1 MARIRMTSIR
11 PFVLVCLLGAVAFAS
26 GCGGPKT
33 ETPAAP
39 GSPAPPQTGSAPAPA
54 ADAPRAATP
63 GGAAPAV
70 PLPDPSIVV
79 ATVDSR
85 PVTVRQVYGL
95 AAAYRQQFEQR
106 GVEMTPQQDLDL
118 RRAAVQTLI
127 NADLMARAAKA
138 EGMKADPK
146 IIAGRIESERARF
159 KSEEEYRKALASAKV
174 TEEMIR
180 SDLES
185 QMLAEAWVKAKTEG
199 SKVEEATARRVY
211 DDNKD
216 KFKQN
221 DEAHVLQIL
230 IASAS
235 SDPPAKREEAR
246 KRAEEVLAKAKAG
259 EDFGKLAKQY
269 SETSNAAKGG
279 DVGFIPR
286 REPKIFPKFDEMAF
300 TLPMGEL
307 SPVFETPKGFNVIKV
322 VERREGKAL
331 SWEEVKP
338 GLMNQMTSQFQAQV
352 LEGKI
357 ATLRSGAKIAYSDSE
372 MAPPKRPAK
381 P

>member
-1 MARIRMTSIR
+1 
-11 PFVLVCLLGAVAFAS
+11 
-26 GCGGPKT
+26 
-33 ETPAAP
+33 
-39 GSPAPPQTGSAPAPA
+39 
-54 ADAPRAATP
+54 
-63 GGAAPAV
+63 
-70 PLPDPSIVV
+70 V
-79 ATVDSR
+79 ATVDGR

-95 AAAYRQQFEQR
+95 AAAYRQQYEQR
-106 GVEMTPQQDLDL
+106 GVAMTPQQDLDL
-118 RRAAVQTLI
+118 RRTAVQTLI

-138 EGMKADPK
+138 EGMHVDPK
-146 IIAGRIESERARF
+146 IIAGRIESDRARF
-159 KSEEEYRKALASAKV
+159 KSEEDYRKALASAKV

-180 SDLES
+180 SDLET
-185 QMLAEAWVKAKTEG
+185 QMLAETWVKAKTEG

-235 SDPPAKREEAR
+235 TDPAAKREEAK

-269 SETSNAAKGG
+269 SQTPNAAKGG

-286 REPKIFPKFDEMAF
+286 RQPMIFPKFDEMAF
-300 TLPMGEL
+300 TLPVGEL
-307 SPVFETPKGFNVIKV
+307 SPIFETPKGFNVIKV
-322 VERREGKAL
+322 VERREGKTL

-338 GLMNQMTSQFQAQV
+338 GLMDQMTSQFQAQI

-357 ATLRSGAKIAYSDSE
+357 ETLRAGSKITYPDLE
-372 MAPPKRPAK
+372 LAPPKRATQAAQTGTAAPAK